1 MNAVKTVTEKAPDG
15 STCDRC
21 GLGTMAAV
29 RVTLASLLTL
39 DFCNHHAEAYKD
51 KLIEAMFE
59 SKAARHAAAY
69 GGTLSGSKES

>member
-1 MNAVKTVTEKAPDG
+1 MNAVKTVTEKAPAG

-39 DFCNHHAEAYKD
+39 DFCNHHAEAYKA
-51 KLIEAMFE
+51 KLL
-59 SKAARHAAAY
+59 AAA
-69 GGTLSGSKES
+69 GER